1 MITFYWIVEYLGS
14 FIDTLMCCMFCG
26 IFIGEKNNEYNRR
39 RIFVYSLIGALIIV
53 CINTIKIVSFISS
66 LMFMIMYIIIQ
77 WLIYGEQKK
86 RAVFLVFLYGMTI
99 TAVEFVVIYV
109 ALFLTHQR
117 TIEEQSPTRYI
128 GMVISKVILVAVIM
142 IIDKIVSKRRIISG
156 KYAAIIGCVAFFI
169 FASNFSIIYLG
180 LKQQDSNVA
189 LISTIF
195 FVADMILGVL
205 LLYFILK
212 LADSYEKQKN
222 IELVEMQNRML
233 SKSLEDTERAFD
245 LWRESI
251 HNYKNNIITLAQLTE
266 QGKTAEVKE
275 YLKDEIQQLGIKMNY
290 AMTGNKVID
299 AVLATKKNSA
309 EHKGINFYANGN
321 IPDKCVID
329 DIDFTNIIGNLLDNA
344 IEAAEK
350 VENGN
355 VSIVIKPQ
363 KKFIIIKVKNSYVT
377 VLFCFHDGNKNN
389 ELKTTKKDKEYH
401 GIGLKS
407 IKRIVEKYQGEFELE
422 FKEKEVETTALLL
435 NV

>member
-26 IFIGEKNNEYNRR
+26 IFIGEKNNEYRR
-39 RIFVYSLIGALIIV
+39 RTFVYSLIGALIIV

-128 GMVISKVILVAVIM
+128 GMVISKVILVTVIM

-350 VENGN
+350 VEKGN

-363 KKFIIIKVKNSYVT
+363 KKFIIIKVKNSY
-377 VLFCFHDGNKNN
+377 DGNKNN
-389 ELKTTKKDKEYH
+389 ELQTTKKDKEYH

-422 FKEKEVETTALLL
+422 FKEKEVEATALLL

>member
-1 MITFYWIVEYLGS
+1 MIAFYWVVEYLGS
-14 FIDTLMCCMFCG
+14 FIDTLMCCIFCG
-26 IFIGEKNNEYNRR
+26 IFIGEKNDEYRKK
-39 RIFVYSLIGALIIV
+39 IFLYSLIGAAIITGL
-53 CINTIKIVSFISS
+53 NTIKTVSFILSFS
-66 LMFMIMYIIIQ
+66 FMIMYIIIQ
-77 WLIYGEQKK
+77 WVIYRQKQK
-86 RAVFLVFLYGMTI
+86 FAILLVFLYGVII
-99 TAVEFVVIYV
+99 TAVEFVVVYV
-109 ALFLTHQR
+109 TLFLTNQSS
-117 TIEEQSPTRYI
+117 IEDKSPTRYVC
-128 GMVISKVILVAVIM
+128 MVISKVLLVLVIM

-251 HNYKNNIITLAQLTE
+251 HNYKNNIITLAQLVE
-266 QGKTAEVKE
+266 EESTAEIKK
-275 YLKDEIQQLGIKMNY
+275 YLNNEIQQLGIKIHY

-309 EHKGINFYANGN
+309 EHKGINFYADGN
-321 IPDKCVID
+321 IPDKCIVD
-329 DIDFTNIIGNLLDNA
+329 EIDFTNIIGNLLDNA
-344 IEAAEK
+344 I
-350 VENGN
+350 
-355 VSIVIKPQ
+355 
-363 KKFIIIKVKNSYVT
+363 
-377 VLFCFHDGNKNN
+377 
-389 ELKTTKKDKEYH
+389 
-401 GIGLKS
+401 
-407 IKRIVEKYQGEFELE
+407 
-422 FKEKEVETTALLL
+422 
-435 NV
+435 

>member
-1 MITFYWIVEYLGS
+1 MIAFYWVVEYLGS
-14 FIDTLMCCMFCG
+14 FIDTLMCCIFCG
-26 IFIGEKNNEYNRR
+26 IFIGEKNDEYRKK
-39 RIFVYSLIGALIIV
+39 IFLYSLIGAAIITGL
-53 CINTIKIVSFISS
+53 NTIKTVSFILSFS
-66 LMFMIMYIIIQ
+66 FMIMYIIIQ
-77 WLIYGEQKK
+77 WVIYRQKQK
-86 RAVFLVFLYGMTI
+86 FAILLVFLYGVII
-99 TAVEFVVIYV
+99 TAVEFVVVYV
-109 ALFLTHQR
+109 TLFLTNQSS
-117 TIEEQSPTRYI
+117 IEDKSPTRYVC
-128 GMVISKVILVAVIM
+128 MVISKVLLVLVIM

-251 HNYKNNIITLAQLTE
+251 HNYKNNIITLAQLVE
-266 QGKTAEVKE
+266 EESTAEIKK
-275 YLKDEIQQLGIKMNY
+275 YLNNEIQQLGIKTHY

-309 EHKGINFYANGN
+309 EHKGINFYA
-321 IPDKCVID
+321 DE
-329 DIDFTNIIGNLLDNA
+329 IDFTNIIGNLLDNA

-363 KKFIIIKVKNSYVT
+363 KKFIIIKVKNSY
-377 VLFCFHDGNKNN
+377 DGNKNN
-389 ELKTTKKDKEYH
+389 ELQTTKKDKEYH

-422 FKEKEVETTALLL
+422 FKEKEVEATALLL

>member
-1 MITFYWIVEYLGS
+1 MIAFYWVVEYLGS
-14 FIDTLMCCMFCG
+14 FIDTLMCCIFCG
-26 IFIGEKNNEYNRR
+26 IFIGEKNDEYRKK
-39 RIFVYSLIGALIIV
+39 IFLYSLIGAAIITGL
-53 CINTIKIVSFISS
+53 NTIKTVSFILSFS
-66 LMFMIMYIIIQ
+66 FMIMYIIIQ
-77 WLIYGEQKK
+77 WVIYRQKQK
-86 RAVFLVFLYGMTI
+86 FAILLVFLYGVII
-99 TAVEFVVIYV
+99 TAVEFVVVYV
-109 ALFLTHQR
+109 TLFLTNQSS
-117 TIEEQSPTRYI
+117 IEDKSPTRYVC
-128 GMVISKVILVAVIM
+128 MVISKVLLVLVIM

-251 HNYKNNIITLAQLTE
+251 HNYKNNIITLAQLVE
-266 QGKTAEVKE
+266 EESTAEIKK
-275 YLKDEIQQLGIKMNY
+275 YLNNEIQQLGIKTHY

-309 EHKGINFYANGN
+309 EHKGINFYADGN
-321 IPDKCVID
+321 IPDKCIVD
-329 DIDFTNIIGNLLDNA
+329 EIDFTNIIGNLLDNA

-363 KKFIIIKVKNSYVT
+363 KKFIIIKVKNSY
-377 VLFCFHDGNKNN
+377 DGNKNN
-389 ELKTTKKDKEYH
+389 ELQTTKKDKEYH

-422 FKEKEVETTALLL
+422 FEEKEVEATALLL

>member
-109 ALFLTHQR
+109 ALFLKHQR

-363 KKFIIIKVKNSYVT
+363 KKFIIIKVKNSY
-377 VLFCFHDGNKNN
+377 DGNKNN
-389 ELKTTKKDKEYH
+389 ELQTTKKDKEYH

-422 FKEKEVETTALLL
+422 FKEKEVEATALLL

>member
-329 DIDFTNIIGNLLDNA
+329 DINFTNIIGNLLDNA

-363 KKFIIIKVKNSYVT
+363 KKFIIIKVKNSY
-377 VLFCFHDGNKNN
+377 DGNKNN
-389 ELKTTKKDKEYH
+389 ELQTTKKDKEYH

-422 FKEKEVETTALLL
+422 FKEKEVEATALLL

>member
-26 IFIGEKNNEYNRR
+26 IFIGEKNNEYRR
-39 RIFVYSLIGALIIV
+39 RTFVYSLIGALIIV

-128 GMVISKVILVAVIM
+128 GMVISKVILVTVIM

-363 KKFIIIKVKNSYVT
+363 KKFIIIKVKNSY
-377 VLFCFHDGNKNN
+377 DGNKNN

-422 FKEKEVETTALLL
+422 FKEKEVEATALLL

>member
-26 IFIGEKNNEYNRR
+26 IFIGEKNNEYRR
-39 RIFVYSLIGALIIV
+39 RTFVYSLIGALIIV

-128 GMVISKVILVAVIM
+128 GMVISKVILVTVIM

-233 SKSLEDTERAFD
+233 SKSLEDTEREFD

-363 KKFIIIKVKNSYVT
+363 KKFIIIKVKNSY
-377 VLFCFHDGNKNN
+377 DGNKNN

-422 FKEKEVETTALLL
+422 FKEKEVEATALLL

>member
-1 MITFYWIVEYLGS
+1 MIAFYWIVEYLGS

-26 IFIGEKNNEYNRR
+26 TFIGEKNNEYRR
-39 RIFVYSLIGALIIV
+39 KTFVYSLIGALIIV
-53 CINTIKIVSFISS
+53 CINTTKIVSFISS
-66 LMFMIMYIIIQ
+66 LSFMIMYIVIQ

-86 RAVFLVFLYGMTI
+86 RAVFLVFLYGMI
-99 TAVEFVVIYV
+99 VTAVEFVVVYV

-128 GMVISKVILVAVIM
+128 GMVISKVILVLVIM

-169 FASNFSIIYLG
+169 FVSNFSITYLG

-195 FVADMILGVL
+195 FVAAMILGVL

-321 IPDKCVID
+321 IPDKCVIG

-350 VENGN
+350 VEKGN

-363 KKFIIIKVKNSYVT
+363 KKFIIIKVKNSY
-377 VLFCFHDGNKNN
+377 DGNKNN
-389 ELKTTKKDKEYH
+389 KLKTTKKDKEYH

-422 FKEKEVETTALLL
+422 FKEKEVEATVLLL

>member
-350 VENGN
+350 VEKGN

-363 KKFIIIKVKNSYVT
+363 KKFIIIKVKNSY
-377 VLFCFHDGNKNN
+377 DGNKNN

>member
-26 IFIGEKNNEYNRR
+26 IFIGEKNNEYRR

-66 LMFMIMYIIIQ
+66 LSFTIMYIIIQ

-86 RAVFLVFLYGMTI
+86 RAVFLVFLYGMII
-99 TAVEFVVIYV
+99 TAVEFVVVYV

-128 GMVISKVILVAVIM
+128 CMVISKVILVSVIM

-222 IELVEMQNRML
+222 NCFFAYFGHVNKLFSAR
-233 SKSLEDTERAFD
+233 
-245 LWRESI
+245 
-251 HNYKNNIITLAQLTE
+251 
-266 QGKTAEVKE
+266 
-275 YLKDEIQQLGIKMNY
+275 GI
-290 AMTGNKVID
+290 
-299 AVLATKKNSA
+299 S
-309 EHKGINFYANGN
+309 
-321 IPDKCVID
+321 
-329 DIDFTNIIGNLLDNA
+329 
-344 IEAAEK
+344 
-350 VENGN
+350 
-355 VSIVIKPQ
+355 
-363 KKFIIIKVKNSYVT
+363 
-377 VLFCFHDGNKNN
+377 
-389 ELKTTKKDKEYH
+389 
-401 GIGLKS
+401 
-407 IKRIVEKYQGEFELE
+407 R
-422 FKEKEVETTALLL
+422 
-435 NV
+435 

>member
-26 IFIGEKNNEYNRR
+26 IFIGEKNNEYRR
-39 RIFVYSLIGALIIV
+39 RTFVYSLIGALIIV

-350 VENGN
+350 VEKGN

-363 KKFIIIKVKNSYVT
+363 KKFIIIKVKNSY
-377 VLFCFHDGNKNN
+377 DGYKNN

-422 FKEKEVETTALLL
+422 FKEKEVEATALLL

>member
-26 IFIGEKNNEYNRR
+26 IFIGEKNNEYRR
-39 RIFVYSLIGALIIV
+39 RTFVYSLIGALIIV

-128 GMVISKVILVAVIM
+128 GMVISKVILVTVIM

-195 FVADMILGVL
+195 FAADMILGVL

-350 VENGN
+350 VEKGN

-363 KKFIIIKVKNSYVT
+363 KKFIIIKVKNSY
-377 VLFCFHDGNKNN
+377 DGNKNN
-389 ELKTTKKDKEYH
+389 ELQTTKKDKEYH

-422 FKEKEVETTALLL
+422 FKEKEVEATALLL

>member
-26 IFIGEKNNEYNRR
+26 IFIGEKNNEYRR
-39 RIFVYSLIGALIIV
+39 RTFVYSLIGALIIV

-128 GMVISKVILVAVIM
+128 GMVISKVILVTVIM

-363 KKFIIIKVKNSYVT
+363 KKFIIIKVKNSY
-377 VLFCFHDGNKNN
+377 DGNKNN

>member
-26 IFIGEKNNEYNRR
+26 IFIGEKNNEYRR
-39 RIFVYSLIGALIIV
+39 RTFVYSLIGALIIV

-128 GMVISKVILVAVIM
+128 GMVISKVILVTVIM

-350 VENGN
+350 VEKGN

-363 KKFIIIKVKNSYVT
+363 KKFIIIKVKNSY
-377 VLFCFHDGNKNN
+377 DGNKNN

-422 FKEKEVETTALLL
+422 FKEKEVEATALLL

>member
-26 IFIGEKNNEYNRR
+26 IFIGEKNNEYRR
-39 RIFVYSLIGALIIV
+39 RTFVYSLIGALIIV

-363 KKFIIIKVKNSYVT
+363 KKFIIIKVKNSY
-377 VLFCFHDGNKNN
+377 DGNKNN
-389 ELKTTKKDKEYH
+389 ELQTTKKDKEYH

-422 FKEKEVETTALLL
+422 FKEKEVEATALLL

>member
-26 IFIGEKNNEYNRR
+26 IFIGEKNNEYRR
-39 RIFVYSLIGALIIV
+39 RTFVYSLIGALIIV

-251 HNYKNNIITLAQLTE
+251 NNYKNNIITLAQLTE

-363 KKFIIIKVKNSYVT
+363 KKFIIIKVKNSY
-377 VLFCFHDGNKNN
+377 DGNKNN
-389 ELKTTKKDKEYH
+389 ELQTTKKDKEYH

-422 FKEKEVETTALLL
+422 FKEKEVEATALLL

>member
-128 GMVISKVILVAVIM
+128 GMVISKVILVTVIM

-363 KKFIIIKVKNSYVT
+363 KKFIIIKVKNSY
-377 VLFCFHDGNKNN
+377 DGNKNN
-389 ELKTTKKDKEYH
+389 ELQTTKKDKEYH

-422 FKEKEVETTALLL
+422 FKEKEVEATALLL

>member
-344 IEAAEK
+344 IESAEK

-363 KKFIIIKVKNSYVT
+363 KKFIIIKVKNSY
-377 VLFCFHDGNKNN
+377 DGNKNN
-389 ELKTTKKDKEYH
+389 ELQTTKKDKEYH

-422 FKEKEVETTALLL
+422 FKEKEVEATALLL

>member
-1 MITFYWIVEYLGS
+1 
-14 FIDTLMCCMFCG
+14 
-26 IFIGEKNNEYNRR
+26 
-39 RIFVYSLIGALIIV
+39 
-53 CINTIKIVSFISS
+53 
-66 LMFMIMYIIIQ
+66 
-77 WLIYGEQKK
+77 
-86 RAVFLVFLYGMTI
+86 
-99 TAVEFVVIYV
+99 
-109 ALFLTHQR
+109 
-117 TIEEQSPTRYI
+117 
-128 GMVISKVILVAVIM
+128 M

-205 LLYFILK
+205 LLYFIFK

-222 IELVEMQNRML
+222 VELIEMQNRML

-251 HNYKNNIITLAQLTE
+251 HNYKNNIITLAQLVE
-266 QGKTAEVKE
+266 EESTAEIKK
-275 YLKDEIQQLGIKMNY
+275 YLNNEIQQLGIKTHY

-309 EHKGINFYANGN
+309 EHKGINFYADGN
-321 IPDKCVID
+321 IPDKCIVD
-329 DIDFTNIIGNLLDNA
+329 EIDFTNIIGNLLDNA

-363 KKFIIIKVKNSYVT
+363 KKFIIIKVKNSY
-377 VLFCFHDGNKNN
+377 DGNKNN
-389 ELKTTKKDKEYH
+389 ELQTTKKDKEYH

-407 IKRIVEKYQGEFELE
+407 IKRIVEKYQREFELE
-422 FKEKEVETTALLL
+422 FKEKEVEATALLL

>member
-1 MITFYWIVEYLGS
+1 
-14 FIDTLMCCMFCG
+14 
-26 IFIGEKNNEYNRR
+26 
-39 RIFVYSLIGALIIV
+39 
-53 CINTIKIVSFISS
+53 
-66 LMFMIMYIIIQ
+66 MIMYIIIQ
-77 WLIYGEQKK
+77 WVIYRQKQK
-86 RAVFLVFLYGMTI
+86 FAILLVFLYGVII
-99 TAVEFVVIYV
+99 TAVEFVVVYV
-109 ALFLTHQR
+109 TLFLTNQSS
-117 TIEEQSPTRYI
+117 IEDKSPTRYVC
-128 GMVISKVILVAVIM
+128 MVISKVLLVLVIM

-251 HNYKNNIITLAQLTE
+251 HNYKNNIITLAQLVE
-266 QGKTAEVKE
+266 EESTAEIKK
-275 YLKDEIQQLGIKMNY
+275 YLNNEIQQLGIKTHY

-309 EHKGINFYANGN
+309 EHKGINFYADGN
-321 IPDKCVID
+321 IPDKCIVD
-329 DIDFTNIIGNLLDNA
+329 EIDFTNIIGNLLDNA

-363 KKFIIIKVKNSYVT
+363 KKFIIIKVKNSY
-377 VLFCFHDGNKNN
+377 DGNKNS
-389 ELKTTKKDKEYH
+389 EMKTTKKDKEFH

-422 FKEKEVETTALLL
+422 FKEKEVEATVLLL

>member
-128 GMVISKVILVAVIM
+128 GMVISKVILVTVIM

-363 KKFIIIKVKNSYVT
+363 KKFIIIKVKNSY
-377 VLFCFHDGNKNN
+377 DGNKNN
-389 ELKTTKKDKEYH
+389 ELQTTKKDKEYH

-407 IKRIVEKYQGEFELE
+407 IKRIVEKYQGKFELE
-422 FKEKEVETTALLL
+422 FKEKEVEATALLL

>member
-26 IFIGEKNNEYNRR
+26 IFIGEKNNEYRR
-39 RIFVYSLIGALIIV
+39 RTFVYSLIGALIIV

-128 GMVISKVILVAVIM
+128 GMVISKVILVTVIM

-363 KKFIIIKVKNSYVT
+363 KKFIIIKVKNSY
-377 VLFCFHDGNKNN
+377 DGNKNN
-389 ELKTTKKDKEYH
+389 ELQTTKKDKEYH

-422 FKEKEVETTALLL
+422 FKEKEVEATALLL

>member
-26 IFIGEKNNEYNRR
+26 IFIGEKNNEYRR
-39 RIFVYSLIGALIIV
+39 RTFVYSLIGALIIV

-128 GMVISKVILVAVIM
+128 GMVISKVILVTVIM

-350 VENGN
+350 VEKGN

-363 KKFIIIKVKNSYVT
+363 KKFIIIKVKNSY
-377 VLFCFHDGNKNN
+377 DGYKNN

-422 FKEKEVETTALLL
+422 FKEKEVEATALLL

>member
-26 IFIGEKNNEYNRR
+26 IFIGEKNNEYRR
-39 RIFVYSLIGALIIV
+39 RTFVYSLIGALIIV

-128 GMVISKVILVAVIM
+128 GMVISKVILVTVIM

-189 LISTIF
+189 LISAIF

-363 KKFIIIKVKNSYVT
+363 KKFIIIKVKNSY
-377 VLFCFHDGNKNN
+377 DGNKNN

-422 FKEKEVETTALLL
+422 FKEKEVEATALLL

>member
-350 VENGN
+350 VEKGN

-363 KKFIIIKVKNSYVT
+363 KKFIIIKVKNSY
-377 VLFCFHDGNKNN
+377 DGNKNN

-422 FKEKEVETTALLL
+422 FKEKEVEATALLL

>member
-26 IFIGEKNNEYNRR
+26 IFIGEKNNEYRR
-39 RIFVYSLIGALIIV
+39 RTFVYSLIGALIIV

-128 GMVISKVILVAVIM
+128 GMVISKVILVTVIM

-355 VSIVIKPQ
+355 VSIVIKQQ
-363 KKFIIIKVKNSYVT
+363 KKFIIIKVKNSY
-377 VLFCFHDGNKNN
+377 DGNKNN
-389 ELKTTKKDKEYH
+389 ELQTTKKDKEYH

-422 FKEKEVETTALLL
+422 FKEKEVEATALLL

>member
-1 MITFYWIVEYLGS
+1 MIAFYWVVEYLGS
-14 FIDTLMCCMFCG
+14 FIDTLMCCIFCG
-26 IFIGEKNNEYNRR
+26 IFIGEKNDEYNRR

-66 LMFMIMYIIIQ
+66 LSFTIMYIIIQ

-222 IELVEMQNRML
+222 MELVEMQNRML

-251 HNYKNNIITLAQLTE
+251 HNYKNNIITLAQLVE
-266 QGKTAEVKE
+266 EESTAEIKK
-275 YLKDEIQQLGIKMNY
+275 YLNNEIQQLGIKTHY

-363 KKFIIIKVKNSYVT
+363 KKFIIIKVKNSY
-377 VLFCFHDGNKNN
+377 DGNKNN
-389 ELKTTKKDKEYH
+389 ELQTTKKDKEYH

-422 FKEKEVETTALLL
+422 FKEKEVEATALLL